1 MTYSY
6 RQDLDWLITD
16 FTTRVV
22 DVAHAVVVSADGVLL
37 ALSEHIPHVY
47 AEQLAAITAGLV
59 SLMQGAARIFEAGQ
73 PLQALVEMDGGLLL
87 VKAISDGSSLAV
99 LAAPDC
105 DTDLVAYEM
114 TRMVEA
120 VGEVLT
126 PAARAHQAF
135 LRNEAR
141 ASPGSRNGGDPG
153 TPVAPPFRVSGFR
166 RSWSTS
172 GMSLPKR
179 RRRPPRAPAAR
190 PSAPRSRPSRA
201 GRRPRYGR
209 SEPPS

>member
-1 MTYSY
+1 LSYTY

-16 FTTRVV
+16 FTSRVV
-22 DVAHAVVVSADGVLL
+22 DVAHAAVVSADGVPL
-37 ALSEHIPHVY
+37 AVSENIPGVF

-73 PLQALVEMDGGLLL
+73 PTQALVEMDGGLML

-105 DTDLVAYEM
+105 DTDLISYEM

-126 PAARAHQAF
+126 PA
-135 LRNEAR
+135 
-141 ASPGSRNGGDPG
+141 
-153 TPVAPPFRVSGFR
+153 V
-166 RSWSTS
+166 
-172 GMSLPKR
+172 
-179 RRRPPRAPAAR
+179 RAPQ
-190 PSAPRSRPSRA
+190 P
-201 GRRPRYGR
+201 Y
-209 SEPPS
+209 